1 MSAGFFIGL
10 GGMVFLAL
18 GPELKLIGA
27 LLFSFGLAQVLMNKK
42 KLVTGMAGYVRSW
55 KEFWLMLV
63 VALLNIIGAYV
74 AGVFFHYCGP
84 ASAIVYAQDL
94 LLNKVTLPWC
104 TVFLKAFGCGILM
117 YLSVS
122 AFKNENK
129 NWTWIM
135 CIGVALFIL
144 CGFEHVIA
152 DVFYFAAASP
162 LFFADLWETITF
174 LAMVLVG
181 NILGSQ
187 FISRLINDLQI
198 LD

>member
-27 LLFSFGLAQVLMNKK
+27 LLFSFGLMQVLMNNK
-42 KLVTGMAGYVRSW
+42 KLVTGMAGYVRVW
-55 KEFWLMLV
+55 EEFGLMLI
-63 VALLNIIGAYV
+63 VALLNIIGAYA
-74 AGVFFHYCGP
+74 AGVFFHYCGS
-84 ASAIVYAQDL
+84 ASAIAYAQDL
-94 LLNKVTLPWC
+94 LLNKVTLPWY
-104 TVFLKAFGCGILM
+104 TTFLKAFGCGILM
-117 YLSVS
+117 YLSVN
-122 AFKNENK
+122 AFKR
-129 NWTWIM
+129 NWTWMM

-152 DVFYFAAASP
+152 DVFYFAVASP
-162 LFFADLWETITF
+162 LFFADLWETVAF
-174 LAMVLVG
+174 LAVVLVG